1 MADVKPGDK
10 DATAER
16 VLKTDLWQY
25 AKRGSRTDGPYADNL
40 DIDVIIVGG
49 GFSGIYC
56 LHEIRKHGLSVALFE
71 AGTGYG
77 GTWRWVSSSKS
88 RDKALT
94 RQCRARTTSHHSAD

>member
-25 AKRGSRTDGPYADNL
+25 GRRTRTDGPYADNL
-40 DIDVIIVGG
+40 DVDAIIVGG
-49 GFSGIYC
+49 GFGGIMC
-56 LHEIRKHGLSVALFE
+56 LYELRKKGLNVVLFE

-77 GTWRWVSSSKS
+77 GTWRWVSPPNMSVQAS
-88 RDKALT
+88 
-94 RQCRARTTSHHSAD
+94 C